1 MVEEAVSQLP
11 QQYRWLTGLGLL
23 PRMVSEA
30 LAEFG
35 CIETPG
41 PGNNPTIMEWA
52 REVGV
57 QAVYT
62 ADSVP
67 WCGLFMGV
75 VAKRAAK
82 SLPSS
87 PLWALSWSKFG
98 DEAGQPRLGDV
109 LTFVR
114 KGGGHVALYIGE
126 DKAAY
131 HVLGGNQSDAVS
143 FTRIDKARLYRVRR
157 PHYNVA
163 PATARPIVLEATGGL
178 SENEA

>member
-1 MVEEAVSQLP
+1 MSNPLP

-30 LAEFG
+30 LVEFG
-35 CIETPG
+35 DIETPG
-41 PGNNPTIMEWA
+41 PGNNPTIMGWA

-57 QAVYT
+57 GSVYT

-67 WCGLFMGV
+67 WCGLFMAV
-75 VAKRAAK
+75 VAKRAGK
-82 SLPSS
+82 ELPAS
-87 PLWALSWSKFG
+87 PLWALSWAKFG
-98 DEAGQPRLGDV
+98 DDEGQPRLGDV

-131 HVLGGNQSDAVS
+131 HVLGGNQGDSVS

-157 PHYNVA
+157 PHYTVA
-163 PATARPIVLEATGGL
+163 PATARPFVLEATGGL
-178 SENEA
+178 SDNEA